1 MGQPS
6 SGISV
11 LLNVEP
17 LVKQKELV
25 DLIAFGDCEI
35 VNLEP
40 LGGGGCWNN
49 YLVGAVVQGRPV
61 RVPDPSIKSQKSYFE
76 LRTLRR
82 GLQRLSFNPSRLS
95 RNTALFL
102 KKKLRSKRPW
112 EKSQLQASH
121 GSSASEVASTTGSR
135 IILHC
140 DLDAF
145 YPSCEIKRNPAL
157 ADKPLIVGADPK
169 GGHGRGV
176 VMSCSYEARKFGVR
190 SGMPI
195 SQAYKLC
202 PQGIYVP
209 PDFEL
214 YGETSDL
221 AMEVLRRFA
230 DKFEQTSID
239 EAFLDIGDRCK
250 NYDDATRLA
259 QNLKTD
265 LKQSE
270 GLTVSVGVAPNKS
283 IAKIASDMKKP
294 DGLTVVR
301 PDEVRAFLDPLPVSK
316 ISGVGK
322 KTTEYLLNEGIQTI
336 GQLSKV
342 PAKKLT
348 DWFGKGGV
356 WLWGIA
362 NGIEE
367 TPVEERGLRKSISVE
382 QTFER
387 DIQNKQ
393 VVLEALESLVK
404 EVHARLLAEKLFFRT
419 VSIKVRFEG
428 FQTFTRDKTHTG
440 YVDDVDV
447 VREYV
452 HLLFREFEKDR
463 RRIRLVGAK
472 LSDLKPAEGKQ
483 TRLG

>member
-1 MGQPS
+1 MS
-6 SGISV
+6 S
-11 LLNVEP
+11 
-17 LVKQKELV
+17 K
-25 DLIAFGDCEI
+25 
-35 VNLEP
+35 
-40 LGGGGCWNN
+40 
-49 YLVGAVVQGRPV
+49 
-61 RVPDPSIKSQKSYFE
+61 
-76 LRTLRR
+76 T
-82 GLQRLSFNPSRLS
+82 SR
-95 RNTALFL
+95 
-102 KKKLRSKRPW
+102 
-112 EKSQLQASH
+112 
-121 GSSASEVASTTGSR
+121 R

-145 YPSCEIKRNPAL
+145 YPSCEIKRNPSL
-157 ADKPLIVGADPK
+157 AGKPLIVGADPK

-176 VMSCSYEARKFGVR
+176 VMSCSYEARKLGVR

-202 PQGIYVP
+202 PQATYVP

-214 YGETSDL
+214 YGESSDR

-239 EAFLDIGDRCK
+239 EAYMDVGDRCQT
-250 NYDDATRLA
+250 YDEAVELA
-259 QNLKTD
+259 RNVKSD
-265 LKQSE
+265 LKSTE
-270 GLTVSVGVAPNKS
+270 SLTVSIGIAPNKS
-283 IAKIASDMKKP
+283 VAKIASDMKKP
-294 DGLTVVR
+294 DGLTTVK
-301 PDEVRAFLDPLPVSK
+301 PDDVKAFLDPLPVGK

-322 KTTEYLLNEGIQTI
+322 KTTELLGKHGIQTI
-336 GQLSKV
+336 GQLSKI
-342 PAKKLT
+342 PAKQLT

-367 TPVEERGLRKSISVE
+367 SPVEERGLRKSISVE

-387 DIQNKQ
+387 DVQNKQ
-393 VVLEALESLVK
+393 IVLEALESLVK
-404 EVHARLLAEKLFFRT
+404 EVHERLLAEKLLFRT

-472 LSDLKPAEGKQ
+472 LSDLRPAEGKQ
-483 TRLG
+483 IRLG

>member
-1 MGQPS
+1 MS
-6 SGISV
+6 
-11 LLNVEP
+11 
-17 LVKQKELV
+17 
-25 DLIAFGDCEI
+25 A
-35 VNLEP
+35 
-40 LGGGGCWNN
+40 
-49 YLVGAVVQGRPV
+49 PV
-61 RVPDPSIKSQKSYFE
+61 RS
-76 LRTLRR
+76 
-82 GLQRLSFNPSRLS
+82 
-95 RNTALFL
+95 
-102 KKKLRSKRPW
+102 
-112 EKSQLQASH
+112 
-121 GSSASEVASTTGSR
+121 

-145 YPSCEIKRNPAL
+145 YPSCEIKRNPSL
-157 ADKPLIVGADPK
+157 AGKPLIVGADPK

-214 YGETSDL
+214 YGETSDR
-221 AMEVLRRFA
+221 AMDVLRKFA
-230 DKFEQTSID
+230 DRFEQTSID
-239 EAFLDIGDRCK
+239 EAFMDVGDRCK
-250 NYDDATRLA
+250 DYDQAGVLA
-259 QNLKTD
+259 RDVKTGLK
-265 LKQSE
+265 SAE
-270 GLTVSVGVAPNKS
+270 SLTVSIGIAPNKS

-294 DGLTVVR
+294 DGLTTVK
-301 PDEVRAFLDPLPVSK
+301 PDEVKAFLEPLPVGR

-322 KTTEYLLNEGIQTI
+322 KTTQVLEERGIRTI
-336 GQLSKV
+336 GELSKI
-342 PAKKLT
+342 PAKQLT

-367 TPVEERGLRKSISVE
+367 SPVEERGLRKSISVE

-387 DIQNKQ
+387 DVQNKQ
-393 VVLEALESLVK
+393 VVLEALEALVK
-404 EVHARLLAEKLFFRT
+404 EVHQRLLAEKLLFRT

-440 YVDDVDV
+440 YVDDINV

-472 LSDLKPAEGKQ
+472 LSDLKPVEGKQ
-483 TRLG
+483 TRLA